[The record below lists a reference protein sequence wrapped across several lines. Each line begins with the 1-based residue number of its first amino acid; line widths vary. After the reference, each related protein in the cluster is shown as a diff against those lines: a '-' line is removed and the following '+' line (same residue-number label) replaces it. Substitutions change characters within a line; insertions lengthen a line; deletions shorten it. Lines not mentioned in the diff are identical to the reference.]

1 MATTNKGI
9 YYPTDYTK
17 VADVPADMKAL
28 AESVDTAIE
37 NSKYDDTAI
46 KQDISNIKQDISNIK
61 SEQTT
66 QNTNISANTTK
77 NAEQDS
83 LIQKLKDNMINLTT
97 EEDTS
102 LYITDAGTPPAKLTI
117 MGNHYQEV
125 KNSINE
131 LHLIDT
137 PETALGNGLSYK
149 IEDETLILNGSVSS
163 AYGLVITTQSNIVD
177 LIKSGEEWVLS
188 VYGENMPDV
197 NTFIRIATTSNAN
210 ALQAVLTS
218 SSLED
223 DSSATFTENSTAI
236 RIMLAANA
244 VYNNSKIK
252 MKLEP
257 GSTKT
262 DYDKYCK
269 MPSIETPSEI
279 STVKD
284 EVNVVVS
291 NKNLM
296 PILTEY
302 WEYTEQGIKNKSRNA
317 GVRLTEIKLKAGQT
331 VKVGFKLI
339 TKPSVSTSFTASVNS
354 IVNDSISFYNF
365 NAFNINELY
374 SKSYTAT
381 EDVVIRYVMYGNENS
396 DIFEFQMWAE
406 LNALTDYVKHEEIKK
421 TLDIQQE
428 MLKEDYFVK
437 EADGWKEVHLRS
449 KRNIKEDIQNAEI
462 SGTKNFIFISNLL
475 QDTYKKI
482 PSNTY
487 DTNTI
492 SNIASHSSYQ
502 DMYDKKIDYGIGI
515 SNVGSLIIRCKEF
528 TTLEEYKTALN
539 NDSYYYYYYLETP
552 TKLAC
557 TKTQSQVLDQ
567 LFELDLFKGIN
578 NIYTEEG
585 IALMQLDYSA
595 DTKQTV
601 DSLNDRITALEQ
613 QLLNTAGS
621 EG

>member
-1 MATTNKGI
+1 MSLLTDFLKLFKWDTTSE
-9 YYPTDYTK
+9 TDLDEEFNVDKAMNENWDKIDAKAKEHDDNINTLE
-17 VADVPADMKAL
+17 DV
-28 AESVDTAIE
+28 
-37 NSKYDDTAI
+37 
-46 KQDISNIKQDISNIK
+46 Q
-61 SEQTT
+61 
-66 QNTNISANTTK
+66 
-77 NAEQDS
+77 AEQDS
-83 LIQKLKDNMINLTT
+83 LIQKLKDNMINLQT
-97 EEDTS
+97 EENTS
-102 LYITDAGTPPAKLTI
+102 LYITDAGTVPASLKVR
-117 MGNHYQEV
+117 GNHKQDGTPTLENPIEIETV
-125 KNSINE
+125 KN
-131 LHLIDT
+131 
-137 PETALGNGLSYK
+137 
-149 IEDETLILNGSVSS
+149 
-163 AYGLVITTQSNIVD
+163 
-177 LIKSGEEWVLS
+177 
-188 VYGENMPDV
+188 
-197 NTFIRIATTSNAN
+197 
-210 ALQAVLTS
+210 
-218 SSLED
+218 
-223 DSSATFTENSTAI
+223 
-236 RIMLAANA
+236 
-244 VYNNSKIK
+244 
-252 MKLEP
+252 
-257 GSTKT
+257 
-262 DYDKYCK
+262 
-269 MPSIETPSEI
+269 
-279 STVKD
+279 

-317 GVRLTEIKLKAGQT
+317 GIRLTEFKLKAGQT
-331 VKVGFKLI
+331 VKIGFKLI

-567 LFELDLFKGIN
+567 LFELDLYRGIN